1 MIIYSKVNREIAM
14 PATKM
19 DEKNQNRKFRCY
31 RNNLLLT
38 AMNSNTKTQF
48 STHFSK
54 YMAVRSR

>member
-1 MIIYSKVNREIAM
+1 MSIYSKVNQETAM

-19 DEKNQNRKFRCY
+19 DEKSRIHKFRCY

-38 AMNSNTKTQF
+38 AMNSSVKTQF